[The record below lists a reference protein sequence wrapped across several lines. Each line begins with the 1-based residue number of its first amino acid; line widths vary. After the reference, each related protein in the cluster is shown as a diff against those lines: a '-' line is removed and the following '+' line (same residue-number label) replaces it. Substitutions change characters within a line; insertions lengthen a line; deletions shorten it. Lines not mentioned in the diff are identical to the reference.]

1 MSRVLNSRE
10 PLIPLWAALLVLCG
24 APPVAFAQGPAQ
36 APSPPLRDADVITH
50 LNAAVS
56 WYRQIRASDA
66 WILQPADDFYKSNQD
81 DLTGQAVANAFTYGQ
96 AMAGVVADE
105 PGAPGQKAADARGSR
120 LATRAAANVQ
130 ELGDLREEESALDQ
144 RISAAPPADRPS
156 LSAERQVLQARIDL
170 DVALGDTLGK
180 TMALIGGAGT
190 GNGEGLAE
198 QISALEHTV
207 PGVFGVQNK
216 TPLKDAPAVAR
227 SPSDG
232 LAGRAS
238 TLISF
243 VKYRRSLEGLIAQ
256 TGRLLDGATQLSA
269 PIVSRLRDAV
279 EEGEQAG
286 KGTTGTADAAQL
298 QASRQKI
305 DAVTQRVKA
314 LSAALVP
321 LRAEMVALERSRSN
335 LTEWRASLESQTDS
349 IIRILLVRAVSLGVV
364 LFLVVVFSE
373 VWKRATFK
381 YVHDVRR
388 RRQLLLVRRF
398 ASSILIIFVV
408 VLGFVSDFSS
418 LATFAGFIT
427 AGIAVALQTVIL
439 SVAAYFFLIGR
450 FGVKV
455 GDRVTVSGVTGD
467 VIDIGLV
474 RVFLME
480 LAGTGVDLYP
490 TGRVVVL
497 ANSALFSTSPLYKQL
512 PGTDYTWHE
521 VFVLV
526 PGDSDPTMPKE
537 WMLKAVE
544 SVYFGYRT
552 SIERQHGALER
563 LLDYKTDVPVP
574 SAHVR
579 LGDTGIEVVVRYP
592 AEISKMTEIDESVG
606 VGVLAAIHA
615 NEAFRKSTLSMPRIR
630 SAVKT

>member
-1 MSRVLNSRE
+1 MKIHKSI
-10 PLIPLWAALLVLCG
+10 IPLRAAALLLFQVSSGLLAQ
-24 APPVAFAQGPAQ
+24 APTR
-36 APSPPLRDADVITH
+36 APSPPIRDADVINH

-56 WYRQIRASDA
+56 WYRQVKASDA
-66 WILQPADDFYKSNQD
+66 WTLQPADDFYKSNQD
-81 DLTGQAVANAFTYGQ
+81 DLTGQALANAFTYGQ

-105 PGAPGQKAADARGSR
+105 PGAPGQKAADARGAR

-130 ELGDLREEESALDQ
+130 ELSDLREEESALDL
-144 RISAAPPADRPS
+144 RIPAAPPADRPG
-156 LSAERQVLQARIDL
+156 LTAQRQVLQARIDL

-180 TMALIGGAGT
+180 TMALLSGSGGGAG
-190 GNGEGLAE
+190 GEGLAE

-207 PGVFGVQNK
+207 PGVFGVQSK
-216 TPLKDAPAVAR
+216 APQKDAPAVAR
-227 SPSDG
+227 APSDG

-243 VKYRRSLEGLIAQ
+243 VRYRRSLETLIGQ
-256 TGRLLDGATQLSA
+256 TGRLLDGATQLSV

-279 EEGEQAG
+279 EAGEQEGKETAG
-286 KGTTGTADAAQL
+286 AADAAQL
-298 QASRQKI
+298 DASRQKI
-305 DAVTQRVKA
+305 DALTRRVKT

-349 IIRILLVRAVSLGVV
+349 IMRVLLVRAVSLGVV
-364 LFLVVVFSE
+364 LLLVFVVSE

-398 ASSILIIFVV
+398 ASSILIVFVV

-427 AGIAVALQTVIL
+427 AGIAVALQTIIL

-497 ANSALFSTSPLYKQL
+497 ANSALFSNSPLYKQL
-512 PGTDYTWHE
+512 PGTDYAWHE

-544 SVYFGYRT
+544 SVYLGYRG

-563 LLDYKTDVPVP
+563 LLDYKTDVPAP
-574 SAHVR
+574 SVHVR
-579 LGDTGIEVVVRYP
+579 LGDTGLEVVVRYP
-592 AEISKMTEIDESVG
+592 AEISRMTEIDESVG

-630 SAVKT
+630 SAART